1 MVKLK
6 AWIHKLQKKT
16 MREMSRPKMGDDEK
30 DAEHKDDGPVDATD
44 EGNGKIHAVA

>member
-16 MREMSRPKMGDDEK
+16 MREMSRPKMGMMRK
-30 DAEHKDDGPVDATD
+30 MRSIKTMAR
-44 EGNGKIHAVA
+44 